1 MNLQH
6 KEPTNCHH
14 ASPSPVLDARAV
26 ETHLRRLTGWEI
38 DNARLVKSYH
48 FDDATAAL
56 AFVNRIG
63 TAAEA
68 RNHHP
73 IVRWWKRDVR
83 IELWTHKSNGL
94 TARDFEFAA
103 CCDPLGEE

>member
-1 MNLQH
+1 MSLQH
-6 KEPTNCHH
+6 KEPILCHH
-14 ASPSPVLDARAV
+14 RSPAPVLDSGSV
-26 ETHLRRLTGWEI
+26 DTHLRRLTGWAIE
-38 DNARLVKSYH
+38 NARLVKCYH
-48 FDDATAAL
+48 FGDATAAL

-63 TAAEA
+63 TTAEA

-94 TARDFEFAA
+94 TARDFEFAEG
-103 CCDPLGEE
+103 CDPLEEA